1 MIRWPTILLLFVI
14 ASAGWVWAEETAK
27 TEGQKPEVRT
37 DLITSDQFIDAL
49 RIKGPAGEYP
59 KAKLQALPNTET
71 PQAQV
76 TINILFKSG
85 STELADDF
93 SVRQVQEAGQALSS
107 DALAGYYFEIA
118 GHTDNVGSEEKNLRL
133 SQERAE
139 AIKQFFIN
147 YYGISPERLFA
158 RGYGESIPMAT
169 NDTDE
174 NRAKN
179 RRVVFIRIDKPEMM
193 IKEIEKKME

>member
-1 MIRWPTILLLFVI
+1 MGIRPTILFLLFI
-14 ASAGWVWAEETAK
+14 MSAGAVCAEEPPK
-27 TEGQKPEVRT
+27 TEARESVSEAE
-37 DLITSDQFIDAL
+37 LVTSDQFIDAL
-49 RIKGPAGEYP
+49 RIKGPSGQYP
-59 KAKLQALPNTET
+59 KAKLQALPDTET
-71 PQAQV
+71 PKAQV

-85 STELADDF
+85 TTELADDF

-133 SQERAE
+133 SQDRAK
-139 AIKQFFIN
+139 AIKQFLIN
-147 YYGISPERLFA
+147 YYGISPDRLFA
-158 RGYGESIPMAT
+158 RGYGESIPVST

-174 NRAKN
+174 SRAKN

-193 IKEIEKKME
+193 IKDIEKKME

>member
-27 TEGQKPEVRT
+27 TAGQKPEVRA

>member
-1 MIRWPTILLLFVI
+1 M
-14 ASAGWVWAEETAK
+14 ASAGCVWAEEAAK
-27 TEGQKPEVRT
+27 TAEQQPEVRT

-71 PQAQV
+71 PKAQV

-139 AIKQFFIN
+139 AIKQFLIN
-147 YYGISPERLFA
+147 YYGISTERLFA

-174 NRAKN
+174 SRAKN

>member
-1 MIRWPTILLLFVI
+1 MNIRPTILFLVVI
-14 ASAGWVWAEETAK
+14 MSAGVVWAEETTK
-27 TEGQKPEVRT
+27 TKAQQLETHTE
-37 DLITSDQFIDAL
+37 LITSDQFIDAL
-49 RIKGPAGEYP
+49 RIKGPSGQYP
-59 KAKLQALPNTET
+59 KAKLQALPDTE
-71 PQAQV
+71 PPKAQV

-85 STELADDF
+85 TTELADDF

-118 GHTDNVGSEEKNLRL
+118 GHTDNVGTEEKNLRL

-139 AIKQFFIN
+139 AIKQFLID
-147 YYGISPERLFA
+147 YYGILSDRLFA
-158 RGYGESIPMAT
+158 RGYGESIPVST

-193 IKEIEKKME
+193 IKELEKKME

>member
-27 TEGQKPEVRT
+27 TAGQKPEVRA
-37 DLITSDQFIDAL
+37 DLITNDQFIDAL